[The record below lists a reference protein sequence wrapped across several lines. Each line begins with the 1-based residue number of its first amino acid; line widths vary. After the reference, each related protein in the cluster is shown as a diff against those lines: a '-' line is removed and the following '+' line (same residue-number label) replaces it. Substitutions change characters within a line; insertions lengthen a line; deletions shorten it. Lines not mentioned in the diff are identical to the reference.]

1 MAISR
6 PTRKTQ
12 QSGFTLLEMLIS
24 MALLLTLSGA
34 ILGGMAT
41 MQKNYR
47 SNEIRT
53 ILNGQMRA
61 TLELMA
67 QEIGQAGLPPSG
79 MSGNSIYVGS
89 GAAGAAATVT
99 PAVTANATTAQ
110 TVAVT
115 NATVQTNQI
124 VIADTGASAEAVTI
138 QNTSGNPVNQ
148 ITAIF
153 KKSHT
158 ANFNLYPHGV
168 YPQGITFKTMP
179 PTTLTAGASTGFS
192 NTSLISIGDITGT
205 GKLSIVEYSC
215 PIANAG
221 LTGGTAPS
229 TGNLA
234 TVIDSNNVQ
243 WGPLL
248 RTEYSYSDASNN
260 GNDTTGTWTAQPP
273 ATLLALVRVAT
284 TANGTPADGCRFDYN
299 IFSPATTATGCTT
312 WWMVTSVNVT
322 VVGESQSNDPQTNSP
337 LTITKSFMNIQP
349 RNILDA
355 YNLYNYNNTACGE
368 FLSIPTA
375 VVTEIG
381 TFTQ

>member
-1 MAISR
+1 
-6 PTRKTQ
+6 
-12 QSGFTLLEMLIS
+12 
-24 MALLLTLSGA
+24 
-34 ILGGMAT
+34 
-41 MQKNYR
+41 
-47 SNEIRT
+47 
-53 ILNGQMRA
+53 
-61 TLELMA
+61 
-67 QEIGQAGLPPSG
+67 
-79 MSGNSIYVGS
+79 MSGNSIYAGT

-99 PAVTANATTAQ
+99 PAVTGNATTPQ
-110 TVAVT
+110 TLAVT
-115 NATVQTNQI
+115 NASVQTNQI
-124 VIADTGASAEAVTI
+124 VIADNGASAETVII
-138 QNTSGNPVNQ
+138 QNTSGNPVDH

-153 KKSHT
+153 QKSHN
-158 ANFNLYPHGV
+158 ANSNLYPHGV
-168 YPQGITFKTMP
+168 YPQGIAFKSMP

-221 LTGGTAPS
+221 LTGGTAPT

-234 TVIDSNNVQ
+234 TTIDASGVQ

-248 RTEYSYSDASNN
+248 RTEYSFSAASNN
-260 GNDTTGTWTAQPP
+260 GNDPTGTWTAQPP

-284 TANGTPADGCRFDYN
+284 TTTGTPADGCRFDYN
-299 IFSPATTATGCTT
+299 IFSPSLSATGCTT

-355 YNLYNYNNTACGE
+355 YNLYNYNNTNCGE
-368 FLSIPTA
+368 FLSIPNA